1 MKTALVLAAALAAT
15 GALAQSP
22 ADAMK
27 GKMKPGLY
35 AYKMEMDMGQ
45 VPGMPAGMG
54 KQTMNMQHCVTP
66 QDIEQGQVGKGRD
79 EQGRSNCEMQ
89 DFKMSGNT
97 ATYKMV
103 CKGENAMTADNKI
116 TFVPDGFN
124 MAMKMA
130 MDHGG
135 QKMNM
140 TQNMEGQLPRPLP
153 ASNLPGRRYQ
163 VPTRSASRA

>member
-1 MKTALVLAAALAAT
+1 MKIVYVLAAALAAT
-15 GALAQSP
+15 AAHAQSP

-54 KQTMNMQHCVTP
+54 KQTMNMQHCLTP
-66 QDIEQGQVGKGRD
+66 QDIERGQVGKGRD
-79 EQGRSNCEMQ
+79 GKAASNCEMQ

-97 ATYKMV
+97 ATYRMV
-103 CKGENAMTADNKI
+103 CKGEGAMTADNKI

-124 MAMKMA
+124 MTMKMA
-130 MDHGG
+130 MDRGG

-140 TQNMEGQLPRPLP
+140 TQNMEGRYLGACP
-153 ASNLPGRRYQ
+153 AK
-163 VPTRSASRA
+163 